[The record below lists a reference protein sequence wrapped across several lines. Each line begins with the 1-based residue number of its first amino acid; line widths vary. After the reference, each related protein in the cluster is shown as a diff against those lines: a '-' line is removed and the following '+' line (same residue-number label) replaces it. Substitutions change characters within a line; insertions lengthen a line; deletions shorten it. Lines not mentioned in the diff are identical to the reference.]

1 MTDLNR
7 KYGER
12 RRKIYGE
19 TTFNSKNIKILI
31 YDTQKEKHQV
41 KAFLLFRL
49 ILIYLALLRLYTLIH
64 IFVSFFKVSSKRPY
78 FSSSNTTCYHS
89 AINIE
94 ATEDLKVKTS
104 AQGTV
109 QSREKPYWQHI
120 TFSVLFPQAF
130 PTKVLKTAVLSS
142 LRENKQFETGVLR

>member
-7 KYGER
+7 KYGEQ

-19 TTFNSKNIKILI
+19 TTFNSKNIKIQI

-49 ILIYLALLRLYTLIH
+49 ILIYLPLLQLYTLIH

-94 ATEDLKVKTS
+94 ATEDLKLQPKGQYIAAKNPIGNILLS
-104 AQGTV
+104 QCCFH
-109 QSREKPYWQHI
+109 KP
-120 TFSVLFPQAF
+120 FPQ
-130 PTKVLKTAVLSS
+130 KSGK
-142 LRENKQFETGVLR
+142 